1 MKITKTQ
8 LKQIIK
14 EELGRVLNE
23 NDSAKEKAA
32 IRQVM
37 MNAQAYTSDTA
48 LDVRSVKKQM
58 ERILGREVN
67 IENFV
72 SRHEPVLIG
81 NHEEGFNA
89 ITAAASPT
97 GVALYMDTKSKPQYS
112 ATNDPESAA
121 YGL

>member
-1 MKITKTQ
+1 MKITKSQ

-14 EELGRVLNE
+14 EEIRRALNE

-37 MNAQAYTSDTA
+37 MNAQAYTPDTA

-58 ERILGREVN
+58 ERILGQEVD
-67 IENFV
+67 IDNFV

-89 ITAAASPT
+89 ITTAASPT
-97 GVALYMDTKSKPQYS
+97 GIALYMVANSKPQHT